1 MGDQWEARLSAIEN
15 AQEKLIKEMKEQ
27 LAGLTN
33 LFEDVTLHPQGP
45 SPLPNQR
52 VLRPFIQTTSHLP
65 RGTDCPNLRQPTLT
79 TPFSFVTMSRPINQP
94 SSSRGKPSGQ
104 KATMRRK
111 NQWDP
116 IPVTY
121 AELLP
126 KLIDS
131 GHIKPIQARPRRPP
145 FPNWYDVNIRCD
157 YHSGVPSHS
166 TEDCTFFKNKVR
178 NLI

>member
-1 MGDQWEARLSAIEN
+1 M
-15 AQEKLIKEMKEQ
+15 
-27 LAGLTN
+27 
-33 LFEDVTLHPQGP
+33 
-45 SPLPNQR
+45 PNRQ
-52 VLRPFIQTTSHLP
+52 VPRPFVPTTSYFP
-65 RGTDCPNLRQPTLT
+65 RRTDRPSLRQPTFTAPL
-79 TPFSFVTMSRPINQP
+79 SFVTMSRPVNQP

-104 KATMRRK
+104 KAVMRRK

-121 AELLP
+121 AELFP

-145 FPNWYDVNIRCD
+145 FPNWYNVNIRCD

-166 TEDCTFFKNKVR
+166 IEDCIIFKKIGRASCRERV
-178 NLI
+178 